1 MAGQLDVRPAM
12 PRKRVYATEKNLPG
26 WTRKWMEEL
35 EAEAGHHRDR
45 LDSLPDTT
53 GLMVIDMQKYFLTPN
68 EHAFLPA
75 GVAVIPNVVRLRDA
89 FRIRGLPIVYTRHG
103 HEKKKDHAQMGRWW
117 ADMLMASDPL
127 ADIVDELRPRIDEV
141 VVRKHRYDAFWE
153 TGLREHLE
161 ERGVTHLVITGVM
174 THLCC
179 ETTARSAFMS
189 DLEVVMTVDG
199 TASCDDGMHL
209 ASLMAAAHGF
219 AVPMTADEVVERLPG
234 DDD

>member
-1 MAGQLDVRPAM
+1 
-12 PRKRVYATEKNLPG
+12 
-26 WTRKWMEEL
+26 MERL
-35 EAEAGHHRDR
+35 EPEAGHHRER
-45 LDSLPDTT
+45 LNSLPDTT
-53 GLMVIDMQKYFLTPN
+53 ALIVIDMQKYFLTPN
-68 EHAFLPA
+68 EHAYLPA
-75 GVAVIPNVVRLRDA
+75 GVAVIPNVAKLRGA
-89 FRIRGLPIVYTRHG
+89 FRDRGMPVIYTRHG

-127 ADIVDELRPRIDEV
+127 ADIVDELKPRIDEV

-153 TGLREHLE
+153 TGLREHLA

-219 AVPMTADEVVERLPG
+219 AVPMTVGEVVSRLPEVDG
-234 DDD
+234 G